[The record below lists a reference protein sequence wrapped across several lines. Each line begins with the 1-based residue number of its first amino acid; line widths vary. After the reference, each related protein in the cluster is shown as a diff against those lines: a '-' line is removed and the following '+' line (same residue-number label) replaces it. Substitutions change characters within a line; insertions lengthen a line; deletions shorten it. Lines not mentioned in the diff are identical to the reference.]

1 MQIRQAIHS
10 QHAKTLDTENLR
22 SQFLVESIFVD
33 DQYTMTY
40 SHIDRIVFGG
50 IKPLNQTLSFAADLG
65 KTFGVDYFLQR
76 RELGL
81 INIGGD
87 GVVTVDGETYQVA
100 AKEALYVGMGA
111 KEIAF
116 ASVNPAD
123 PAKFYYNSA

>member
-50 IKPLNQTLSFAADLG
+50 LSPLT
-65 KTFGVDYFLQR
+65 KR
-76 RELGL
+76 
-81 INIGGD
+81 
-87 GVVTVDGETYQVA
+87 
-100 AKEALYVGMGA
+100 
-111 KEIAF
+111 
-116 ASVNPAD
+116 
-123 PAKFYYNSA
+123 